1 MYKNVPHSTLKTG
14 YVSFLATKVCN
25 NDVESVTAWVEKSLI
40 KDNPKI
46 DNARKLA
53 FYEAEKALL
62 SEYIDRGL
70 NEKFD
75 KLLNAIDNEKFDRE
89 FKEHPNYPKLKANE
103 CRVLAGAI
111 IESKKYLDR
120 KLDRKDDTMHKKL
133 GELLS
138 SKYQALKDLNYDISK
153 ITTIDTAFE
162 IVHYEAS
169 TLGSTS
175 DSTNHL

>member
-14 YVSFLATKVCN
+14 YVEFLASKVQR
-25 NDVESVTAWVEKSLI
+25 NDMQSVTEWVEESLI
-40 KDNPKI
+40 NDNPNV

-53 FYEAEKALL
+53 FYEAEKIVL
-62 SEYIDRGL
+62 SGYIDRGL

-75 KLLNAIDNEKFDRE
+75 KLLSAIDNEKFDRE
-89 FKEHPNYPKLKANE
+89 FKEHQNYPKLKANE

-111 IESKKYLDR
+111 IESKKALGEDN
-120 KLDRKDDTMHKKL
+120 TMHKKL

-138 SKYQALKDLNYDISK
+138 SKYQALKDLNYDVSK
-153 ITTIDTAFE
+153 ITTIDTAFQ

-175 DSTNHL
+175 DSTDHL